1 MRLDN
6 FFAELKRRNVYKVA
20 VAYAVIAWLLLQGA
34 SIVLP
39 SFEAPAWTMKVLI
52 LVLAVG
58 LPVAVVLAWAFE
70 ITPEGI
76 VRADEVDLNKS
87 ITRKTGRRLTALIIL
102 IGILAA
108 GLFVFQMVGTDRW
121 AVRSKT
127 VDDKDGRRSAASLPN
142 QKSVAVLPFDDLSA
156 AHDQQFFGDG
166 LAEELLNALVQIDGL
181 SVASRTSS
189 FAFKGKNLSIPDI
202 ARTLSVAHIVEGSVR
217 RVDNRLRITA
227 QLIDVTTDRH
237 LWSQTFDRE
246 VTDIFAIQDEIA
258 RSIADALK
266 VRLARGGDRK
276 AGTESVE
283 AYELYLLGL
292 YHLNQRTEDSMRK
305 ALDIFQRASERDP
318 SFARAYAGLSMTY
331 LLLPGYA
338 SFDREL
344 ADREALVA
352 ARKALALDPKSA
364 EALTAMAQSY
374 FGQAKIPQAV
384 DAFDRAIAANPRY
397 ALARHWKGITL
408 SAVGRLAEGEAEL
421 RAARAL
427 DPASL
432 PLQSFLSVNLSQQ
445 GRLEEA
451 LAEALD
457 LLRRAPDYR
466 NGLHQAFVQAAMLG
480 RAREYVGL
488 LERYFRVIGEDPAL
502 GRTIVDAIEKP
513 ALRPAA
519 IAALELVARR
529 HGAGGKKNQMT
540 ALFALLKAESQTL
553 DLLEH
558 PEFEWFAHS
567 PLFDFLRGNPRYEAL
582 LAKARRYIDEAQA
595 PPKETPTP

>member
-1 MRLDN
+1 MNPGN

-20 VAYAVIAWLLLQGA
+20 VAYAVVAWLLLQGA

-52 LVLAVG
+52 LALAVG
-58 LPVAVVLAWAFE
+58 LPIAVVLAWAFE

-76 VRADEVDLNKS
+76 VRADEVDPNKS
-87 ITRKTGRRLTALIIL
+87 ITRKTGRRLTAVIVVIA
-102 IGILAA
+102 IFAA
-108 GLFVFQMVGTDRW
+108 GLFVFQTSRRRTDG
-121 AVRSKT
+121 ASTTATLNSVP
-127 VDDKDGRRSAASLPN
+127 SAN
-142 QKSVAVLPFDDLSA
+142 EKSVAVLPFDDLSA
-156 AHDQQFFGDG
+156 KHDQQFFGDG
-166 LAEELLNALVQIDGL
+166 LAEELLNVLVQIDGL

-202 ARTLSVAHIVEGSVR
+202 AKTLGVANIVEGSVR
-217 RVDNRLRITA
+217 RVDNRLRVTA
-227 QLIDVTTDRH
+227 QLIDVATDRH

-266 VRLARGGDRK
+266 VRLGRAADKK
-276 AGTESVE
+276 AGTENVE

-292 YHLNQRTEDSMRK
+292 YHWNQRTEDGLRK
-305 ALDIFQRASERDP
+305 ALDFFRRASEHDP
-318 SFARAYAGLSMTY
+318 SFARAFAALSMTY
-331 LLLPGYA
+331 SLLPSYA
-338 SFDREL
+338 AFDRDL

-352 ARKALALDPKSA
+352 ARKAVALDPKSA
-364 EALTAMAQSY
+364 EALTALASSY
-374 FGQAKIPQAV
+374 FNQGKVRQALEAY
-384 DAFDRAIAANPRY
+384 DRAVAANPRY
-397 ALARHWKGITL
+397 AVARHWKGIALT
-408 SAVGRLAEGEAEL
+408 AVGRLADGEAEV

-432 PLQSFLSVNLSQQ
+432 PLQSFLSVNLAQQ

-480 RAREYVGL
+480 RAREFVGL

-519 IAALELVARR
+519 IAALESVASR
-529 HGAGGKKNQMT
+529 HGAGGKRNQMT
-540 ALFALLKAESQTL
+540 ALFALLRAESQTL

-558 PEFEWFAHS
+558 PEFEWFVHS
-567 PLFDFLRGNPRYEAL
+567 PLYDFLRGNPRYEAV
-582 LAKARRYIDEAQA
+582 LAKAQRYIDEAQA
-595 PPKETPTP
+595 PPKETPAP

>member
-1 MRLDN
+1 MNPQN

-20 VAYAVIAWLLLQGA
+20 VAYAVVGWLLLQGA

-52 LVLAVG
+52 VTLAVG

-76 VRADEVDLNKS
+76 VRADEVDPNKS
-87 ITRKTGRRLTALIIL
+87 ITRKTGRRLTAIIVL

-108 GLFVFQMVGTDRW
+108 GLFVFQKSRRVAETPP
-121 AVRSKT
+121 KT
-127 VDDKDGRRSAASLPN
+127 VAPN
-142 QKSVAVLPFDDLSA
+142 IVSQNDKSVAVLPFDDLSA
-156 AHDQQFFGDG
+156 KHDQQFFGDG
-166 LAEELLNALVQIDGL
+166 LAEELLNVLVQIDGL

-202 ARTLSVAHIVEGSVR
+202 AKTLGVAHIVEGSVR
-217 RVDNRLRITA
+217 RVDNRLRVTA
-227 QLIDVTTDRH
+227 QLIDVATDRH

-246 VTDIFAIQDEIA
+246 VTDVFAIQDEIA

-266 VRLARGGDRK
+266 VRLGRAADKK
-276 AGTESVE
+276 AGTENVE

-292 YHLNQRTEDSMRK
+292 YHWNQRTEDGLRT
-305 ALDIFQRASERDP
+305 ALDFFRRASERDP
-318 SFARAYAGLSMTY
+318 SFARAFAGLSMTY
-331 LLLPGYA
+331 SLLPGYA
-338 SFDREL
+338 AFDPDL
-344 ADREALVA
+344 ANREALISA
-352 ARKALALDPKSA
+352 EKAVALDPNSA
-364 EALTAMAQSY
+364 EALTALGQSY
-374 FGQAKIPQAV
+374 SNQGRVRESLQAY
-384 DAFDRAIAANPRY
+384 DRAVAANPRY
-397 ALARHWKGITL
+397 ALARHWKGIVLTT
-408 SAVGRLAEGEAEL
+408 VGRLAEGEAEL

-432 PLQSFLSVNLSQQ
+432 PLQSFLSVNLAQQ
-445 GRLEEA
+445 GRREEA

-488 LERYFRVIGEDPAL
+488 LERYFRVIGEEPAL

-519 IAALELVARR
+519 IAALEPVASR
-529 HGAGGKKNQMT
+529 HGAGGKRNQMT
-540 ALFALLKAESQTL
+540 ALFALLKAETQTL

-558 PEFEWFAHS
+558 PEFEWFVHS
-567 PLFDFLRGNPRYEAL
+567 PLYDFLRGNPRYEAV
-582 LAKARRYIDEAQA
+582 LAKAQRYIDEAQA

>member
-1 MRLDN
+1 MDPRN

-20 VAYAVIAWLLLQGA
+20 VAYAVVAWLLLQGA

-58 LPVAVVLAWAFE
+58 LPIAVVLAWAFE

-76 VRADEVDLNKS
+76 VRADEVDPEKS
-87 ITRKTGRRLTALIIL
+87 ITRKTGRRLTALIVL
-102 IGILAA
+102 IAIVAA
-108 GLFVFQMVGTDRW
+108 SLFVFQKSRRVSE
-121 AVRSKT
+121 APPKT
-127 VDDKDGRRSAASLPN
+127 AAPISVQSQN
-142 QKSVAVLPFDDLSA
+142 GKSIAVLPFDDLSA

-166 LAEELLNALVQIDGL
+166 LAEELLNVLVQIDGL

-202 ARTLSVAHIVEGSVR
+202 AKTLGVAHIVEGSVR
-217 RVDNRLRITA
+217 RVDNRLRVTA
-227 QLIDVTTDRH
+227 QLIDVATDRH
-237 LWSQTFDRE
+237 LWSQTFDRQ

-266 VRLARGGDRK
+266 VRLAHGADRK

-292 YHLNQRTEDSMRK
+292 YHLNQRTEEGLRK
-305 ALDIFQRASERDP
+305 ALDIFREATERDP
-318 SFARAYAGLSMTY
+318 SFARAFAALSMTY
-331 LLLPGYA
+331 SLLPGYA
-338 SFDREL
+338 AFDQNL
-344 ADREALVA
+344 ANREALLA
-352 ARKALALDPKSA
+352 AEKAVVLDPKSA
-364 EALTAMAQSY
+364 EALTALAQSY
-374 FGQAKIPQAV
+374 FNQGKVWQALQAY
-384 DAFDRAIAANPRY
+384 DRALAANPRY
-397 ALARHWKGITL
+397 SVARHWKGITL
-408 SAVGRLAEGEAEL
+408 SLVGRLAEGESEL

-432 PLQSFLSVNLSQQ
+432 PLQSFLSVNLALQ

-451 LAEALD
+451 LAEGLD

-466 NGLHQAFVQAAMLG
+466 NGLHQAFMYGARLG
-480 RAREYVGL
+480 RAREFVGL
-488 LERYFRVIGEDPAL
+488 LERYFRVIGEDPSL

-519 IAALELVARR
+519 IAALEPVASR

-540 ALFALLKAESQTL
+540 SLFALLKAEAQTL

-558 PEFEWFAHS
+558 RELEWYAHS
-567 PLFDFLRGNPRYEAL
+567 PLYDFLRGNPRYEAL
-582 LAKARRYIDEAQA
+582 LAAAQRRMEEAQRA
-595 PPKETPTP
+595 PKETPTPLANRP

>member
-1 MRLDN
+1 VNPRN
-6 FFAELKRRNVYKVA
+6 FFAELRRRNVYKVA
-20 VAYAVIAWLLLQGA
+20 VAYAVVAWLLLQGA

-52 LVLAVG
+52 LALAVG
-58 LPVAVVLAWAFE
+58 FPLAAVLAWAFE

-76 VRADEVDLNKS
+76 VRADEVDPNKS
-87 ITRKTGRRLTALIIL
+87 ITRKTGRKLTAVIVVIA
-102 IGILAA
+102 ILAA
-108 GLFVFQMVGTDRW
+108 GLFVFQKFKRVTEIAPKTARLN
-121 AVRSKT
+121 AVPAQN
-127 VDDKDGRRSAASLPN
+127 D
-142 QKSVAVLPFDDLSA
+142 KSVAVLPFDDLSA

-166 LAEELLNALVQIDGL
+166 LAEELLNVLVQIDGL

-202 ARTLSVAHIVEGSVR
+202 ARQLGVAHIVEGSVR
-217 RVDNRLRITA
+217 RVDNRLRVTA
-227 QLIDVTTDRH
+227 QLIDVATDRH

-266 VRLARGGDRK
+266 VRLGRAADKK
-276 AGTESVE
+276 AGTENVE

-292 YHLNQRTEDSMRK
+292 YYLNQRTEDSMRK

-318 SFARAYAGLSMTY
+318 SFARAFAGLSMTY
-331 LLLPGYA
+331 ALLPGYA
-338 SFDREL
+338 AFDRDL
-344 ADREALVA
+344 ANREALVA
-352 ARKALALDPKSA
+352 ARKAVALDPKNA
-364 EALTAMAQSY
+364 EALTALAQSY
-374 FGQAKIPQAV
+374 FDQRKIPQAV

-432 PLQSFLSVNLSQQ
+432 PLQSFLSVNLTQQ
-445 GRLEEA
+445 GHLKEA

-502 GRTIVDAIEKP
+502 ARTIVDAIEKP

-519 IAALELVARR
+519 IAALEPVASR
-529 HGAGGKKNQMT
+529 HGAGGKRNQMT
-540 ALFALLKAESQTL
+540 ALFALLKAEDQTL
-553 DLLEH
+553 DLLER

-567 PLFDFLRGNPRYEAL
+567 SLYDFLRGNPRYEAL
-582 LAKARRYIDEAQA
+582 LAKAQRYIDEAQA
-595 PPKETPTP
+595 PPKETPAP

>member
-1 MRLDN
+1 MNLKN
-6 FFAELKRRNVYKVA
+6 FFAELRRRNVYKVA
-20 VAYAVIAWLLLQGA
+20 VAYAVVAWLLLQGA

-58 LPVAVVLAWAFE
+58 LPIAVVLAWAFE

-76 VRADEVDLNKS
+76 VRADEVDPEKS
-87 ITRKTGRRLTALIIL
+87 ITRKTGRKLTALIIL
-102 IGILAA
+102 IAILAA
-108 GLFVFQMVGTDRW
+108 GLFFFQKSRRVSE
-121 AVRSKT
+121 APPKT
-127 VDDKDGRRSAASLPN
+127 AAPISVQSQN
-142 QKSVAVLPFDDLSA
+142 GKSVAVLPFDDLSA

-166 LAEELLNALVQIDGL
+166 LAEELLNVLVQIDGL

-202 ARTLSVAHIVEGSVR
+202 AKTLGVAHIVEGSVR
-217 RVDNRLRITA
+217 RVDNRLRVTA
-227 QLIDVTTDRH
+227 QLIDVATDRH

-266 VRLARGGDRK
+266 VRLGRAAEKK
-276 AGTESVE
+276 AGTENVE

-292 YHLNQRTEDSMRK
+292 YHSNQRTEDGLRK
-305 ALDIFQRASERDP
+305 ALDFFRRASERDP
-318 SFARAYAGLSMTY
+318 SFARAFAGLSMTY
-331 LLLPGYA
+331 ALLPGYA
-338 SFDREL
+338 AFDRDL
-344 ADREALVA
+344 ANREALVA
-352 ARKALALDPKSA
+352 ARKAVALDPKSA
-364 EALTAMAQSY
+364 EALTALAQSY
-374 FGQAKIPQAV
+374 FGQAKVPQAV

-397 ALARHWKGITL
+397 AVARHWKGITL
-408 SAVGRLAEGEAEL
+408 TVVGRLAEGEAEL
-421 RAARAL
+421 RAARAI

-432 PLQSFLSVNLSQQ
+432 PLQSFLSVNLAQQ

-480 RAREYVGL
+480 RAREYVEP
-488 LERYFRVIGEDPAL
+488 LERYFRVIGEDPTLA
-502 GRTIVDAIEKP
+502 GTIVDAIEKP

-519 IAALELVARR
+519 IAALEPVARR
-529 HGAGGKKNQMT
+529 HGAGGKQNQMT

-567 PLFDFLRGNPRYEAL
+567 PLYDFLRGNPRYEAL
-582 LAKARRYIDEAQA
+582 LAKAQRYIDAAQA
-595 PPKETPTP
+595 PPKETPAP

>member
-1 MRLDN
+1 MNLQN

-20 VAYAVIAWLLLQGA
+20 VAYAVVGWLLLQGA

-52 LVLAVG
+52 VALAVG

-76 VRADEVDLNKS
+76 VRADEVDPNKS
-87 ITRKTGRRLTALIIL
+87 ITRKTGRRLTAIIVL

-108 GLFVFQMVGTDRW
+108 GLFVFQKSKRVAET
-121 AVRSKT
+121 APKT
-127 VDDKDGRRSAASLPN
+127 VAPN
-142 QKSVAVLPFDDLSA
+142 TVSQNDKSVAVLPFDDLSA
-156 AHDQQFFGDG
+156 KHDQQFFGDG
-166 LAEELLNALVQIDGL
+166 LAEELLNVLVQIDGL

-202 ARTLSVAHIVEGSVR
+202 AKTLGVAHIVEGSVR
-217 RVDNRLRITA
+217 RVDNRLRVTA
-227 QLIDVTTDRH
+227 QLIDVATDRH

-246 VTDIFAIQDEIA
+246 VTDAFAIQDEIA

-266 VRLARGGDRK
+266 VRLGRAADKK
-276 AGTESVE
+276 AGTENVE

-292 YHLNQRTEDSMRK
+292 YHWNQRTEDGLRT
-305 ALDIFQRASERDP
+305 ALDFFRRASERDP
-318 SFARAYAGLSMTY
+318 SFARAFAGLSMTY
-331 LLLPGYA
+331 SLLPGYA
-338 SFDREL
+338 AFDPDL
-344 ADREALVA
+344 ANREALISA
-352 ARKALALDPKSA
+352 EKAVALDPNSA
-364 EALTAMAQSY
+364 EALTALGQSY
-374 FGQAKIPQAV
+374 SNQGRVRESLQAY
-384 DAFDRAIAANPRY
+384 DRAVAANPRY
-397 ALARHWKGITL
+397 ALARHWKGIVLTT
-408 SAVGRLAEGEAEL
+408 VGRLTEGEAEL

-432 PLQSFLSVNLSQQ
+432 PLQSFLSVNLAQQ
-445 GRLEEA
+445 DRREEA

-480 RAREYVGL
+480 RAHEYVGL
-488 LERYFRVIGEDPAL
+488 LERYFRVIGEEPAL

-519 IAALELVARR
+519 IAALEPVASR
-529 HGAGGKKNQMT
+529 HGAGGKRNQMT
-540 ALFALLKAESQTL
+540 ALFALLKAETQTL

-558 PEFEWFAHS
+558 PEFEWFVHS
-567 PLFDFLRGNPRYEAL
+567 PLYDFLRGNPRYEAV
-582 LAKARRYIDEAQA
+582 LAKAHRYIDEAQA

>member
-1 MRLDN
+1 MNLQN

-20 VAYAVIAWLLLQGA
+20 VAYAVVGWLLLQGA

-52 LVLAVG
+52 VALAVG

-76 VRADEVDLNKS
+76 VRADEVDPNKS
-87 ITRKTGRRLTALIIL
+87 ITRKTGRRLTAIIVL

-108 GLFVFQMVGTDRW
+108 GLFVFQKSKRVAET
-121 AVRSKT
+121 APKT
-127 VDDKDGRRSAASLPN
+127 VAPN
-142 QKSVAVLPFDDLSA
+142 TVSQNDKSVAVLPFDDLSA
-156 AHDQQFFGDG
+156 KHDQQFFGDG
-166 LAEELLNALVQIDGL
+166 LAEELLNVLVQIDGL

-202 ARTLSVAHIVEGSVR
+202 AKTLGVAHIVEGSVR
-217 RVDNRLRITA
+217 RVDNRLRVTA
-227 QLIDVTTDRH
+227 QLIDVATDRH

-246 VTDIFAIQDEIA
+246 VTDVFAIQDEIA

-266 VRLARGGDRK
+266 VRLGRAADKK
-276 AGTESVE
+276 AGTENVE

-292 YHLNQRTEDSMRK
+292 YHWNQRTEDGLRT
-305 ALDIFQRASERDP
+305 ALDFFRRASERDP
-318 SFARAYAGLSMTY
+318 SFARAFAGLSMTY
-331 LLLPGYA
+331 SLLPGYA
-338 SFDREL
+338 AFDPDL
-344 ADREALVA
+344 ANREALISA
-352 ARKALALDPKSA
+352 EKAVALDPNSA
-364 EALTAMAQSY
+364 EALTALGQSY
-374 FGQAKIPQAV
+374 SNQGRVRESLQV
-384 DAFDRAIAANPRY
+384 YDRAVAANPRY
-397 ALARHWKGITL
+397 ALARHWKGIVLTT
-408 SAVGRLAEGEAEL
+408 VGRLAEGEAEL

-432 PLQSFLSVNLSQQ
+432 PLQSFLSVNLAQQ
-445 GRLEEA
+445 DRREEA

-480 RAREYVGL
+480 RAHEYVGL
-488 LERYFRVIGEDPAL
+488 LERYFRVIGEEPAL

-519 IAALELVARR
+519 IAALEPVASR
-529 HGAGGKKNQMT
+529 HGAGGKRNQMT
-540 ALFALLKAESQTL
+540 ALFALLKAETQTL

-558 PEFEWFAHS
+558 PEFEWFVHS
-567 PLFDFLRGNPRYEAL
+567 PLYDFLRGNPRYEAV
-582 LAKARRYIDEAQA
+582 LAKAHRYIDEAQA